1 MLAGVQAQQ
10 SELLLSTF
18 TSDYVSLMRTSS
30 KLGSTLSEK
39 QVESVVNSYQSRLD
53 GSHAAASL
61 LSDSAE
67 DTLEA
72 TMDSSQ
78 NFLTQ
83 DDGGP
88 DPNNTYAALFGMETA
103 GHGDGLGKPAA
114 PIGTPAPPVQ
124 AAAPT
129 VNLPDVPTGVPGSHR
144 RTPSMSVQTETSGAL
159 DWMLAPA
166 DDCSGPR

>member
-39 QVESVVNSYQSRLD
+39 QVESVVNSYQTRLD

-72 TMDSSQ
+72 TVDSSH

-88 DPNNTYAALFGMETA
+88 DPNATYAALFGVEPA
-103 GHGDGLGKPAA
+103 GQVDDPTKAAA
-114 PIGTPAPPVQ
+114 PVGTPAPPVR
-124 AAAPT
+124 AEAPN

-144 RTPSMSVQTETSGAL
+144 RTPSMSAQSETSAAL

-166 DDCSGPR
+166 DDGSGHR